1 VVPLLSEGTDAVDF
15 MTRLDSGQ
23 LDKAFFEKLFG
34 SVNVDTAQ
42 ASNPTDRETI
52 QKTIR
57 AIGIPKVNDAMMTP
71 LKSAI
76 ENALGVKLETD
87 AFKNDKTKDKS
98 TALRVSNIF
107 FGSASYFD
115 ATGNFKLADIVS
127 CQCFE
132 HIISVR

>member
-1 VVPLLSEGTDAVDF
+1 MRSAPLAKVNGYMVHFLTLVYISLFFVEFNVLQQLLSLIFAPLLSEGTDAVDF

-34 SVNVDTAQ
+34 DTAQ

-57 AIGIPKVNDAMMTP
+57 ASGIPKVNDAMMIP

-87 AFKNDKTKDKS
+87 AVKNDNKS
-98 TALRVSNIF
+98 KSR
-107 FGSASYFD
+107 
-115 ATGNFKLADIVS
+115 
-127 CQCFE
+127 
-132 HIISVR
+132 